1 MSINVHLKKS
11 KKYFMVYKEELR
23 WLFSSS
29 YFLFLALI
37 KHLNENLHLL
47 FHFPSAP
54 APSSSKAAAARFRR
68 RRGTC
73 PPLGESS
80 RLQKDRHSASTL
92 ILASETH
99 FRSLLFRIIRQ
110 FIWGEWPRSR
120 WGYSSTWKLMAVSSL
135 ETPPPPWNDSASF
148 TFTSSSP
155 RSPYK
160 RFL

>member
-80 RLQKDRHSASTL
+80 RLQKDRHSPVY
-92 ILASETH
+92 IPINGVG
-99 FRSLLFRIIRQ
+99 R
-110 FIWGEWPRSR
+110 
-120 WGYSSTWKLMAVSSL
+120 
-135 ETPPPPWNDSASF
+135 F
-148 TFTSSSP
+148 TFLHTLSSI
-155 RSPYK
+155 YC
-160 RFL
+160 L